1 MVDKRR
7 SLNIR
12 SCGTLERR
20 PVMKRLCP
28 SVVCV
33 LLMLLGTFSYADP
46 SAEET
51 LKAIMKI
58 KATVPK
64 EAFTSSTLGTER
76 EGHGVLIDPEGHI
89 LTIGYLIVEAETI
102 EVTGPEGKTV
112 DATYIGYDQKT
123 GFGLLRIA
131 KSLGVTP
138 MKLGESSRV
147 KEGDPLLVAGSG
159 GADAAIGA
167 RVISREE
174 FAGYWEYLLDDP
186 IITAPAYLSFG
197 GAALID
203 PKGEL
208 VGIGSLLTQL
218 AIPGLGAI
226 SCNLFVP
233 IDLLKP
239 ILDDLKTRGRS
250 RAPPRPWLGINAQ
263 EAHGRVFI
271 TQVTPRG
278 PAEKRGLKTDD
289 LILMVGGKPV
299 VGLADFYRKV
309 WSLGVAG
316 VDVPLTIL
324 RGVEIQEMKIRS
336 GDRYQFLLIRDK
348 KT

>member
-1 MVDKRR
+1 
-7 SLNIR
+7 
-12 SCGTLERR
+12 
-20 PVMKRLCP
+20 MKRLCP

-33 LLMLLGTFSYADP
+33 LLIFLGTSSYADP
-46 SAEET
+46 SAEEM

-64 EAFTSSTLGTER
+64 EAFTSSTLGMER
-76 EGHGVLIDPEGHI
+76 EGHGVLIDMDGHI

-112 DATYIGYDQKT
+112 DATYVGYDQET

-131 KSLGVTP
+131 KSLGVAP

-147 KEGDPLLVAGSG
+147 KEGDPLLVVGSEG
-159 GADAAIGA
+159 SDSVIAA
-167 RVISREE
+167 RVVSRKE
-174 FAGYWEYLLDDP
+174 FAGYWEYLLEDP

-208 VGIGSLLTQL
+208 VGIGSLFTQL

-250 RAPPRPWLGINAQ
+250 RRLPRPWLGINAQ

-271 TQVTPRG
+271 TQVTPGG
-278 PAEKRGLKTDD
+278 PAEKKGLRTDD
-289 LILMVGGKPV
+289 LILRVGRKPV

-309 WSLGVAG
+309 WGLGTAG

-324 RGVEIQEMKIRS
+324 RGIEIQEMKIQS
-336 GDRYQFLLIRDK
+336 GDRYQFLLIRNK